1 MICGLWF
8 SGRAENM
15 TGRGLH
21 GIPLYCH
28 EVHLNWE
35 HNSTWPSV
43 FHKRCLF
50 LAGSTT
56 VPLDCDLMHWSS
68 PPVRPQLHL
77 RTICLAQL
85 LLVVSGMVCSCC
97 WPVLLL
103 FFIHFLHINLFV
115 YIMFL
120 AGSAAVPHTF
130 SSHHS
135 PCIHHVS
142 SRFYGCS
149 SYIFFTS
156 ISLYTSCF

>member
-1 MICGLWF
+1 MAYLCTAMKF
-8 SGRAENM
+8 TSTEN
-15 TGRGLH
+15 T
-21 GIPLYCH
+21 IPLD
-28 EVHLNWE
+28 HLS
-35 HNSTWPSV
+35 STAASGGPV
-43 FHKRCLF
+43 GRCLF

-56 VPLDCDLMHWSS
+56 VPLDCDLMLWSS

-85 LLVVSGMVCSCC
+85 LLVVSGMVCNCC